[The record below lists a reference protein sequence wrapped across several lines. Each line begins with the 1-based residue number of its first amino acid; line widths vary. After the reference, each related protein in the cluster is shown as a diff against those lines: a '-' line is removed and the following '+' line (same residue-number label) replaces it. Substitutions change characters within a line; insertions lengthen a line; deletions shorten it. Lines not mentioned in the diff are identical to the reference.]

1 MAEAR
6 ILVVDDE
13 YLIRWTL
20 QQNLVK
26 GGFEVLL
33 AENGE
38 EAVEKLKTEAPD
50 LILLDINMPGMN
62 GYEVL
67 GKAIEIDPAIIPI
80 MLTAYD
86 DVERIVRAMRM
97 GAFDYITKPFNFDQV
112 ELSIRKALEASQLK
126 REVSHLRRQRRDWR
140 GFNNIVAVSEPM
152 SKVLDVAVKI
162 AQSDTS
168 TVLIQ
173 GESGTG
179 KELIAHAIH
188 DRSKRENMP
197 MITVNCAGFVEN
209 MLENE
214 LCGHEKGAFT
224 DARELKKGLLEIAEG
239 GTLFLDEIGDMNLN
253 LQAKL
258 LRLVE
263 QKSFRR
269 IGGLKDIQVDVR
281 IVTATNKDL
290 IKLKEEGKFRED
302 LFYRVNV
309 ASVRI
314 PPLRERP
321 DDILPLT
328 KYFVQKYNEEFHK
341 NVRKV
346 ARGVEEFF
354 MGYNWPGNV
363 RELRNVIE
371 RAMILG
377 DTDELL
383 MENLPVEILGQ
394 ASRSGK
400 PIEGIPIPPEGLSLE
415 KVEEALVR
423 QALKMT
429 GGNQTKAAKLLDITR
444 DALRYRMQKL
454 GLGESNSN

>member
-20 QQNLVK
+20 QQNLIK
-26 GGFEVLL
+26 EGHEVLL
-33 AENGE
+33 AENGA
-38 EAVEKLKTEAPD
+38 EALEKVKDEAPD
-50 LILLDINMPGMN
+50 LILLDINMPVMD

-67 GKAIEIDPAIIPI
+67 EKALKIDSGLIPI

-86 DVERIVRAMRM
+86 DVVRVVRAIKL

-112 ELSIRKALEASQLK
+112 YLSIQKALEASQLK
-126 REVSHLRRQRRDWR
+126 REVNHLRRQHRDWH
-140 GFNNIVAVSEPM
+140 GFNHIVAVSQQMARVMQIAE
-152 SKVLDVAVKI
+152 KI
-162 AQSDTS
+162 AQSDAS

-188 DRSKRENMP
+188 DRSRRENMP
-197 MITVNCAGFVEN
+197 LITVNCAGFVEN

-224 DARELKKGLLEIAEG
+224 DARELKKGLLEVADG

-263 QKSFRR
+263 QKNFRR
-269 IGGLKDIQVDVR
+269 VGGLKDIQVDVR

-290 IKLKEEGKFRED
+290 LKLKEEGKFRED
-302 LFYRVNV
+302 LFYRINV
-309 ASVRI
+309 ASVLI

-328 KYFVQKYNEEFHK
+328 KFFVHKYDEEFHK
-341 NVRKV
+341 KIQKV
-346 ARGVEEFF
+346 SKGVEDFF
-354 MGYNWPGNV
+354 ISYTWPGNV
-363 RELRNVIE
+363 RELKNVIE

-377 DTDELL
+377 DGDELL
-383 MENLPVEILGQ
+383 MEDLPMEILGQ

-400 PIEGIPIPPEGLSLE
+400 PIEGIRIPPEGISLE
-415 KVEEALVR
+415 KVEEALVK

-429 GGNQTKAAKLLDITR
+429 NGNQTKAAKLLDITR

-454 GLGESNSN
+454 DLGDPGPN